1 MNSMQKKKLIS
12 IAIALTLQSYY
23 IPAIAAE
30 NNDDEK
36 ECPSNIASLPKEK
49 RAKLS
54 PTCLATLPE
63 NDNHWG
69 WVAGGVAALVA
80 GVVIGVEN
88 NGGGDST
95 HSYIPPTPDD
105 GGNVTPPDDSGDDD
119 VTPPDDSGDDDVTP
133 PDDDDTPPDDSVI
146 TFSNGVTIDK
156 GKDTL
161 AFDSFKLDSGSVLE
175 GAVWNYS
182 EQNNQ
187 WQLTPLGGKT
197 LNVTGWDVTD
207 ANAAVI
213 EGTQENGL
221 YWKYD
226 SRGYLILAD
235 DKTTVISGDGESH
248 TSDRGMDISGQD
260 RTGVIISGNRTVN
273 TLTGGSS
280 VTDGAI

>member
-80 GVVIGVEN
+80 GVAIGVEN

-105 GGNVTPPDDSGDDD
+105 GGDDDVTPPDDSGDDD

-133 PDDDDTPPDDSVI
+133 PDDSGDD
-146 TFSNGVTIDK
+146 
-156 GKDTL
+156 
-161 AFDSFKLDSGSVLE
+161 
-175 GAVWNYS
+175 
-182 EQNNQ
+182 
-187 WQLTPLGGKT
+187 
-197 LNVTGWDVTD
+197 DVTP
-207 ANAAVI
+207 
-213 EGTQENGL
+213 
-221 YWKYD
+221 
-226 SRGYLILAD
+226 
-235 DKTTVISGDGESH
+235 
-248 TSDRGMDISGQD
+248 
-260 RTGVIISGNRTVN
+260 
-273 TLTGGSS
+273 
-280 VTDGAI
+280 